1 MSRKW
6 AGWSRLARENYLGRT
21 GEPDLGG
28 TDGNHTE
35 AGCLTLLA
43 QRWRTA
49 VLGGKRKLEL
59 LPNTN
64 VNVRINSRERLN
76 VLAVPR
82 GSVETI
88 GGQSF
93 VLW

>member
-1 MSRKW
+1 M
-6 AGWSRLARENYLGRT
+6 GDLLAKMADLHQVRVRAFIDEPEMGGLEPGLPVENYLGRT

-49 VLGGKRKLEL
+49 VLGGKRQLEL
-59 LPNTN
+59 LY
-64 VNVRINSRERLN
+64 RI
-76 VLAVPR
+76 PM
-82 GSVETI
+82 
-88 GGQSF
+88 
-93 VLW
+93 